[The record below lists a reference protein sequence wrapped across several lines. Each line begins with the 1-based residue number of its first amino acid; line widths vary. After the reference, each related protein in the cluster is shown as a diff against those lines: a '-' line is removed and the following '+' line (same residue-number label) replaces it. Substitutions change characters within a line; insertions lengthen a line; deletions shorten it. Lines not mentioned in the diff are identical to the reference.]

1 MGSNIPLLLL
11 TDLFSLSRF
20 SLYEYQSRL
29 LRKVFCNCCNFFHM
43 TFSVYLCLVMEILS
57 KFAINVL
64 SGIGSRFKVGVRD
77 QRHYKASDGN
87 KDKAH

>member
-1 MGSNIPLLLL
+1 
-11 TDLFSLSRF
+11 
-20 SLYEYQSRL
+20 
-29 LRKVFCNCCNFFHM
+29 
-43 TFSVYLCLVMEILS
+43 MEILS